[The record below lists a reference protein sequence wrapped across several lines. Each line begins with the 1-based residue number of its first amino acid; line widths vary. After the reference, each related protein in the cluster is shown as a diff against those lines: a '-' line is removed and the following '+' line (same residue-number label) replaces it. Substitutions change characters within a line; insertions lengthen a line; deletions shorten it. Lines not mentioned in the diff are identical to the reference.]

1 MNVSE
6 GMRDM
11 NENIEQSQQNQ
22 DPTTDAKEKKKEKG
36 KKNNTKN
43 QEKNNTNLF
52 LFSLNIGFFAGLIWG
67 AVKGFFYY
75 MSFTTLVPGY
85 LVEPFFKHSFLL
97 STPGHY
103 TGWGFFT
110 LFSIVATMIYVFL
123 FRKLKGPLPG
133 MLYGVLWWCIIFL
146 LAGPMTGMTPP
157 FKQLSINTMVVEFCL
172 YLLWGLFIGYTAAVE
187 FTDERKREPKKP
199 SLQ

>member
-6 GMRDM
+6 RMRDM
-11 NENIEQSQQNQ
+11 SEGMEQSEQHQAS
-22 DPTTDAKEKKKEKG
+22 TKEKDQITKEKG
-36 KKNNTKN
+36 KKKENKK

-67 AVKGFFYY
+67 AVKAFFYY
-75 MSFTTLVPGY
+75 MSFTTILPGY
-85 LVEPFFKHSFLL
+85 LVEPFFKHSYLQ
-97 STPGHY
+97 SMPGYY

-110 LFSIVATMIYVFL
+110 LFSILATMIYVFI

-133 MLYGVLWWCIIFL
+133 IIYGVVWWGIIFL

-157 FKQLSINTMVVEFCL
+157 VKQLSINTLVVEFCL
-172 YLLWGLFIGYTAAVE
+172 YLMWGLFIGYTAAVE
-187 FTDERKREPKKP
+187 FTDERMREPKKP